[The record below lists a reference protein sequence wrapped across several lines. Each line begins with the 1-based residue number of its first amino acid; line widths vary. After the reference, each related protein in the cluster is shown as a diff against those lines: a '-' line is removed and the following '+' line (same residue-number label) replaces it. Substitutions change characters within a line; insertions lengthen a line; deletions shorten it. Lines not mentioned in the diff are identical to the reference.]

1 MNSLRERPANLD
13 RVLQRLSPNRTD
25 IDAELRYLLG
35 EIIVRK
41 LAQEG
46 AQVGMLLLKQLSM
59 LI

>member
-25 IDAELRYLLG
+25 IDAELGYLLG